1 MSMALLIIGLVL
13 AASAFMSFLLN
24 RRKPTSMGK
33 RITWALAAITL
44 VGAITLEVL
53 DYRAS
58 TETDE
63 QLHLVHDDASE
74 TREKTDRAQADI
86 TEIRTPR
93 RIEYVTERVLVA
105 KLEPYAGQKYDL
117 QVFRDHDSLELASA
131 IQGILEE
138 AGWVYTNV
146 YPKQARYA
154 ETREEGLFVV
164 SRTEQTG
171 TTPAA
176 RKALRDA
183 LTEAGLYNDSSAFTP
198 VACAEIT
205 GPPQVGTKITKI
217 PCSESWV
224 QIKAIHAEIVDDV
237 IPADTLVL
245 RIGKRR
251 L

>member
-1 MSMALLIIGLVL
+1 MSLALLIISLVL
-13 AASAFMSFLLN
+13 AVSPFMSFLLD
-24 RRKPTSMGK
+24 RGKPTRMGR
-33 RITWALAAITL
+33 RIAWALAAISL

-53 DYRAS
+53 DYRS
-58 TETDE
+58 GIESE
-63 QLHLVHDDASE
+63 ERLHLVSDQASE
-74 TREKTDRAQADI
+74 ADEKADRAQADI

-93 RIEYVTERVLVA
+93 RLEPNTERVLVA

-117 QVFRDHDSLELASA
+117 QVFRDHDSLELAPV
-131 IQGILEE
+131 IQRILEE

-164 SRTEQTG
+164 ADTEPTG
-171 TTPAA
+171 TTRAG

-183 LTEAGLYNDSSAFTP
+183 LIEAGLYNDSSAFIP
-198 VACAEIT
+198 VACVET
-205 GPPQVGTKITKI
+205 TEPPQVGTKVTEI
-217 PCSESWV
+217 PCSESQL
-224 QIKAIHAEIVDDV
+224 QITEIVFEFVAEV

-245 RIGKRR
+245 VIGKQR